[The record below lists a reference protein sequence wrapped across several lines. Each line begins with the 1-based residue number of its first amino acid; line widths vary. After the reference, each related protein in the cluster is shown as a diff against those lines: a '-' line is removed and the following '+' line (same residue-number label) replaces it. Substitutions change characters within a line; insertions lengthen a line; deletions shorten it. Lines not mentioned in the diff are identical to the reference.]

1 MAIALLLLA
10 ISWAHELRAECA
22 QGYAYSA
29 PITITNSGPTPL
41 TGYQARLVIN
51 TARLIA
57 AGKMKPMGADLRF
70 VFGGDCCSPLS
81 YWVESGMNTDSTIIW
96 VKIPLLPA
104 GGSTTITMFYGNPA
118 AADGSDPASV
128 FPLFEDFTG
137 GEIDQGRW
145 ELRTSSSGQVE
156 VNSGVAK
163 FATGNDSTR
172 GAVVIVSRSAFPTP
186 VIAEMM
192 VNEASGMWPH
202 LTVQIPGAGLGYGPF
217 MRGRAMFLG
226 VLDPGG
232 SIAYQSQTFLTSAVA
247 GLVNGIW
254 NVSWW
259 ATAGESISWPG
270 GFRLNTEPRYAQYDI
285 PPAATISLG
294 IVGPG
299 PGRLVVDWV
308 RVRPYVD
315 PVPTA
320 SAPGPEQVE
329 PAPTITGQPQNRATC
344 EGMPATFTVSSDGAA
359 FQWRHHGTPIPGATG
374 SSLTIAATTAA
385 DTGTYDVVVAGS
397 SCGPTVL
404 SAPARLTFNMRPA
417 IMTEPEGTTICA
429 GSALELDVTATGSG
443 LTYRWRRNG
452 AAIPGA
458 TGARLLLPASAVTD
472 AGSYDVVI
480 TGICGESVTS
490 TPAAI
495 AVMAASEIAESP
507 HDVTICREMTFTL
520 SASATGTELRYQW
533 RRNGVAIPGATS
545 PVYSHRAQPYDDGIY
560 ELVVTG
566 RCGAPVTTRPA
577 RVTVTTEPIISEG
590 PVDRSVREG
599 EHVTFSVRV
608 TGGGSIRYQWRKD
621 GVDIPGATLPL
632 YTIAS
637 ASPTDVGTYEVVVTG
652 TACTTTAAVVVS
664 ERAVLALDAPL
675 GIVAE
680 PAGRTAC
687 PGGPAWF
694 AVNATGSSLR
704 YQWRKD
710 GTPIAGATAPLYRI
724 AAVTAADAGSYD
736 VVITDADGGSI
747 TSAGAVLAVTTPI
760 AITSNPADLVV
771 CAGESA
777 TITVAATGDGL
788 TYQWLHDGSPIAGA
802 QDVRHTITAATGGD
816 AGRYEVVI
824 TGGCGDTLRSA
835 GAMVTVSKAAA
846 ITRGPAALRVRAGEQ
861 ASFSVEAT
869 GSDLRYRWE
878 HDGAS
883 IAGAEGPTY
892 TIARTSA
899 SDSGSYRAIVAGLC
913 PPADTS
919 LPATLVIET
928 TSGVM
933 ESADEAIEE
942 GALVVLPQPAHG
954 MTRLLVKL
962 PRSVRIGPGARLTL
976 HDASGREVADLSESF
991 ARDGFTGA
999 DLDAG
1004 SLPSGR
1010 YYCRIV
1016 MGRWERMLGVVVVMH

>member
-1 MAIALLLLA
+1 
-10 ISWAHELRAECA
+10 
-22 QGYAYSA
+22 
-29 PITITNSGPTPL
+29 L
-41 TGYQARLVIN
+41 TSYPARIEVN

-57 AGKMKPMGADLRF
+57 AGKLKPTGADLRF

-96 VKIPLLPA
+96 VKIPFLPA

-137 GEIDQGRW
+137 AEIDQGRW

-156 VNSGVAK
+156 VNSGVAR

-172 GAVVIVSRSAFPTP
+172 GAVVIVSRSAFSTP

-202 LTVQIPGAGLGYGPF
+202 LTLQIPGAGLGYGPF
-217 MRGRAMFLG
+217 LRDRAMLFG
-226 VLDPGG
+226 VTDPGG
-232 SIAYQSQTFLTSAVA
+232 NVAYEAQTFLTSAAA
-247 GLVNGIW
+247 GLVSGIW
-254 NVSWW
+254 SVSWW

-270 GFRLNTEPRYAQYDI
+270 GSRLNPEPRYAQYDI
-285 PPAATISLG
+285 PSAATVSLG

-299 PGRLVVDWV
+299 PGRIVVDWV

-315 PVPTA
+315 PAPTA
-320 SAPGPEQVE
+320 SAPGPEQAE
-329 PAPTITGQPQNRATC
+329 PSPTITGQPQSRAIC
-344 EGMPATFTVSSDGAA
+344 QGMPATFTVSSNGGA
-359 FQWRHHGTPIPGATG
+359 FQWRHDGAPIPGATG
-374 SSLTIAATTAA
+374 SSMTIAAATAA

-397 SCGPTVL
+397 SCGPTVP
-404 SAPARLTFNMRPA
+404 SAPARLTFNARPA
-417 IMTEPEGTTICA
+417 IVAQPEETTVCA
-429 GSALELDVTATGSG
+429 GNTLAIDVTATGSG

-480 TGICGESVTS
+480 TNVCGESIIS
-490 TPAAI
+490 TPAAV
-495 AVMAASEIAESP
+495 AVMAAPEIAESP
-507 HDVTICREMTFTL
+507 RDTAICREQPFTL
-520 SASATGTELRYQW
+520 AASATGAELRYQW
-533 RRNGVAIPGATS
+533 RRNGVAIAGAIS
-545 PVYSHRAQPYDDGIY
+545 PIYSHRAEPYDDGLY

-566 RCGAPVTTRPA
+566 RCGTPVTTRPA

-590 PVDRSVREG
+590 PVDRSVRKG

-608 TGGGSIRYQWRKD
+608 TGGGSVRYQWRKD
-621 GVDIPGATLPL
+621 GVDIPGATLPI

-637 ASPTDVGTYEVVVTG
+637 ASPTDVGTYDVVVTG
-652 TACTTTAAVVVS
+652 TACTATEAVVVS
-664 ERAVLALDAPL
+664 ELAVLALEAPL
-675 GIVAE
+675 AIVAGPTE
-680 PAGRTAC
+680 RTAC
-687 PGGPAWF
+687 PGAPAWF
-694 AVNATGSSLR
+694 AVNATGSGLR

-724 AAVTAADAGSYD
+724 AAVTAAEVGRYD
-736 VVITDADGGSI
+736 VVITDADGASI
-747 TSAGAVLAVTTPI
+747 TSDGAVLTVPAPM
-760 AITSNPADLVV
+760 AITSAPTDLAV
-771 CAGESA
+771 CAGERA
-777 TITVAATGDGL
+777 TLAVAATGDGL
-788 TYQWLHDGSPIAGA
+788 TYQWMHDGSPIAGA
-802 QDVRHTITAATGGD
+802 TSAHHTIAPATASD

-824 TGGCGDTLRSA
+824 TGSCGDTLRSSGA
-835 GAMVTVSKAAA
+835 TVTVGEGAM
-846 ITRGPAALRVRAGEQ
+846 ITRGPAALRVRVGER
-861 ASFSVEAT
+861 ASFSVEAA

-878 HDGAS
+878 HDGTP

-892 TIARTSA
+892 TIAQA
-899 SDSGSYRAIVAGLC
+899 SVADGGGYRAIVAGGC

-933 ESADEAIEE
+933 ENVDEAIEG
-942 GALVVLPQPAHG
+942 GALVVVPQPAHG

-962 PRSVRIGPGARLTL
+962 PRNVRVGPGARLTL

-991 ARDGFTGA
+991 AREGFAGA

-1004 SLPSGR
+1004 SLPSGG

-1016 MGRWERMLGVVVVMH
+1016 AGEWGRMLGIVIVMR